1 MQAAHWAPVAIYGT
15 TVSLGLVLGW
25 HYIKEIRPPKMVQAI
40 HALTGLGG
48 LEAVLLLMRRAP
60 GADPASVDTVGIAGG
75 LLAGALLTGLFAA
88 IFHKSHPHTTGPAL
102 AAHAVIGASAFL
114 VLLSWAWGP

>member
-1 MQAAHWAPVAIYGT
+1 MPAAQWAPVAIYGT

-25 HYIKEIRPPKMVQAI
+25 HYLNSRRPPVIVQAI

-60 GADPASVDTVGIAGG
+60 GAPAASTDTITIAGL

-88 IFHKSHPHTTGPAL
+88 VFHKSHPHTTGPAL
-102 AAHAVIGASAFL
+102 TAHAMIGASAFL
-114 VLLSWAWGP
+114 VLLSWAWGL

>member
-1 MQAAHWAPVAIYGT
+1 MPGTQWAVVAIYGT

-25 HYIKEIRPPKMVQAI
+25 HYLNSRRPPVAVQAI

-48 LEAVLLLMRRAP
+48 LEAVLLLMRRGP
-60 GADPASVDTVGIAGG
+60 GASASVDTVTIAGL

-102 AAHAVIGASAFL
+102 TAHAMIGASAFL
-114 VLLSWAWGP
+114 VLLSWAWGV